1 MIDVERIRELA
12 KKSEQQPKCESC
24 GSVAPVLLKSPSGRD
39 FCKSCVEK
47 MTVPTNREATRE
59 ELIVRQNALA
69 HADAMFGKLTGGK
82 PSLTLEEDLADYFEF
97 AERCEQWILR
107 SVKR

>member
-1 MIDVERIRELA
+1 M
-12 KKSEQQPKCESC
+12 SEQKCQTC
-24 GSVAPVLLKSPSGRD
+24 GIAAPVLLESPGGLL
-39 FCKSCVEK
+39 FCKSCIEK
-47 MTVPTNREATRE
+47 MKVQTNREATRE

-69 HADAMFGKLTGGK
+69 HADAMFGKLTPAVAK
-82 PSLTLEEDLADYFEF
+82 LSEDIDEYFKF